1 MDVERITEEL
11 YGLKPGDFVAAR
23 DGYVAQARAAKDP
36 AAAKAIAAL
45 RRPATAAWA
54 ANRLARERPREAE
67 RFLALGETLREA
79 HRTLDAE
86 RLRAASREQ
95 HQLVAALA
103 RTAAELAGEAGQ
115 PVSDTVVREIEQTLH
130 GVLAHGDVAD
140 RWAKGR
146 LVKVPEAAVGFPA
159 VDPDADPPPPPPPPA
174 RAAPRPAPNPD
185 LAKARAAA
193 AEATAEVA
201 RCEREFDAAERSR
214 QAAAAKA
221 EEVAERVT
229 RLEADLAEARRN
241 RTEAEGTASRAATA
255 LTTAERAL
263 ARSRRAADRATRTAE
278 ALEGQAS

>member
-146 LVKVPEAAVGFPA
+146 LVKVPEAAVGFPTI
-159 VDPDADPPPPPPPPA
+159 DLDADPPPPA

-221 EEVAERVT
+221 EEAAERVT
-229 RLEADLAEARRN
+229 RLETDLAEARRN
-241 RTEAEGTASRAATA
+241 RTEAEGAASRAATA

>member
-115 PVSDTVVREIEQTLH
+115 SVSDTVVREIEQTLH

-159 VDPDADPPPPPPPPA
+159 IDPDADPPPPA
-174 RAAPRPAPNPD
+174 RAAPRPARNPD

-221 EEVAERVT
+221 EEAAERVT
-229 RLEADLAEARRN
+229 RLETDLAEARRN
-241 RTEAEGTASRAATA
+241 RTEAEGTASRAARA

-263 ARSRRAADRATRTAE
+263 ARSRQAADRATRTAE
-278 ALEGQAS
+278 ALEGQAP

>member
-103 RTAAELAGEAGQ
+103 RTAAELAGDAGQ
-115 PVSDTVVREIEQTLH
+115 SVSDTVVREIEQTLH

-146 LVKVPEAAVGFPA
+146 LVKVPEAAVGFPTI
-159 VDPDADPPPPPPPPA
+159 DPDADPPPPA

-201 RCEREFDAAERSR
+201 RCEREFDSAERSR

-221 EEVAERVT
+221 EEAAERVT
-229 RLEADLAEARRN
+229 RLETDLAEARRN
-241 RTEAEGTASRAATA
+241 RTEAEGAASRAATA

-263 ARSRRAADRATRTAE
+263 ARSRRAADRATKTAE

>member
-23 DGYVAQARAAKDP
+23 DGYVAEARAAKDP
-36 AAAKAIAAL
+36 TAAKAIAAL

-115 PVSDTVVREIEQTLH
+115 PVSDTAVREIEQTLH

-159 VDPDADPPPPPPPPA
+159 IDPDAGPPPPA
-174 RAAPRPAPNPD
+174 RAAPRPARNPD

-193 AEATAEVA
+193 GEAAAEVA
-201 RCEREFDAAERSR
+201 RCEREFDSAERSR

-221 EEVAERVT
+221 EEAAERVT
-229 RLEADLAEARRN
+229 RLETDLAEARRN

-278 ALEGQAS
+278 ALEGRAP

>member
-146 LVKVPEAAVGFPA
+146 LVKVPEAAVGFPTI
-159 VDPDADPPPPPPPPA
+159 DPDADPPPPA

-201 RCEREFDAAERSR
+201 RCEREFDSAERSR

-221 EEVAERVT
+221 EEAAERVT
-229 RLEADLAEARRN
+229 RLETDLAEARRN
-241 RTEAEGTASRAATA
+241 RTEAEGAASRAATA